1 MSKRIQELE
10 SKRGAVRKDQ
20 AAIIEKA
27 RAETRELSGEE
38 IANIKKLREQ
48 EENLTETLFIENRNL
63 ASEASAQS
71 EVEKYSRSEKKDI
84 QGFSFARAFNALL
97 NGQPLDGIE
106 GEMHQEAQKM
116 YRAHGLT
123 MQGNFI
129 VPPIVTALVGSQQR
143 DLTATGG
150 TSGSQGGVLIPTTV
164 GSIIEVLRN
173 KTLLDKV
180 GVTRLDNLV
189 GNVAFPVEIADDQAV
204 EKAET
209 ATANESSPTFSS
221 KSLSPHRLPVFA
233 EYSRQLLA
241 QTNNPSI
248 EAFLRNDLGGQIARR
263 QDLMALTGTGSSN
276 QPTGILSTSGIGS
289 VVGGTNGAVPDWA
302 DLVDLETAVS
312 TANADMGNLAYVMT
326 PGIRGKLKKTIIDAG
341 SGQFIWPANA
351 NEINGYKVV
360 VSNQVPSTLTK
371 GTSAGTAHA
380 IIFGNWADLVLASWG
395 GIEFLINPYSRDT
408 EGLIRINAW
417 TFYDVLVRRPQSF
430 AAMVDALT
438 A

>member
-10 SKRGAVRKDQ
+10 SKRGVVRKDQ

-27 RAETRELSGEE
+27 RTETRELSTEE
-38 IANIKKLREQ
+38 ITKVKGLREQ

-63 ASEASAQS
+63 ANEAKD
-71 EVEKYSRSEKKDI
+71 EGEKYSKSEKKDI

-97 NGQPLDGIE
+97 NSRPVDGIE
-106 GEMHQEAQKM
+106 GEMHAEAQRM
-116 YRAHGLT
+116 YREHGLT

-129 VPPIVTALVGSQQR
+129 VPPIVTELVGSQKR
-143 DLTATGG
+143 DLTVTGG
-150 TSGSQGGVLIPTTV
+150 SSGSQGGVLVPTTV

-173 KTLLDKV
+173 RTVLDRV

-189 GNVAFPVEIADDQAV
+189 GNVSFPVEVADDQAI

-209 ATANESSPTFSS
+209 ATANESSPTFSA

-241 QTNNPSI
+241 QTGNASV

-263 QDLMALTGTGSSN
+263 QDLMALTGSGASN
-276 QPTGILSTSGIGS
+276 QPTGVLSTSGIGS
-289 VVGGTNGAVPDWA
+289 VAGGTNGAIPTWA
-302 DLVDLETAVS
+302 NLVDLETLVA
-312 TANADMGNLAYVMT
+312 TANADDGNLAYVFT
-326 PGIRGKLKKTIIDAG
+326 PGVRGKLKKTLVDPG
-341 SGQFIWPANA
+341 SGLYIWPANSS
-351 NEINGYKVV
+351 EINGYKAV
-360 VSNQVPSTLTK
+360 VSAQVPSTLTK
-371 GTSAGTAHA
+371 GSASGIAHA
-380 IIFGNWADLVLASWG
+380 IIFGNWADLILASWG

-438 A
+438 S